1 MSGGC
6 ILSRISRLPSRAP
19 VSDREGLPVMRGEE
33 KWLIKNPSLVFSSAT
48 YSGVRRVSFFSLF
61 LSSFHPW
68 ARHTWAHTP
77 DRRRR
82 GGQSWQNSREKNK
95 TSNIRITKCP
105 RFREE
110 ISPWET
116 FQQGCASCG
125 LFSFSQPLDESKYS
139 SRTSKVNETRAWRF
153 TVFPARDCGKC
164 WTVKK
169 RSRGDIVNA
178 NRVF

>member
-1 MSGGC
+1 MTGRISGGC

-82 GGQSWQNSREKNK
+82 GGQSWQNSGEKTK
-95 TSNIRITKCP
+95 LSTSGSQSAHILLSRDIPLRNFSTRMCIMWSVLFLSASWWVKILITY
-105 RFREE
+105 
-110 ISPWET
+110 
-116 FQQGCASCG
+116 Q
-125 LFSFSQPLDESKYS
+125 
-139 SRTSKVNETRAWRF
+139 
-153 TVFPARDCGKC
+153 
-164 WTVKK
+164 
-169 RSRGDIVNA
+169 
-178 NRVF
+178 